1 MWLFLD
7 NIWCSVV
14 AAVDDV
20 ENDEDDDE
28 GLVGPPAPPTVRKVE
43 VEIQE
48 RKDTKPGVPHVREW
62 DRGKGIPFFLLIGSS
77 VYLCFFEDA

>member
-7 NIWCSVV
+7 NVLCSVV
-14 AAVDDV
+14 AAADDA
-20 ENDEDDDE
+20 ENDDE
-28 GLVGPPAPPTVRKVE
+28 VLVGPPPPPTVRKVE

-62 DRGKGIPFFLLIGSS
+62 DRGKGT
-77 VYLCFFEDA
+77 